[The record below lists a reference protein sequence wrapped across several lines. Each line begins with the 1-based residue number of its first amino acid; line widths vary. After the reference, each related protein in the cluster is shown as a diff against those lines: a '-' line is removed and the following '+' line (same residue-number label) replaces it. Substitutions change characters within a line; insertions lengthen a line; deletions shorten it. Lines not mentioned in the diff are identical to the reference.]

1 MSKHEWVWIPLP
13 VILAVHDEQ
22 LAEHGGPRG
31 IRDQGLLESSMA
43 PPAQMAAYA
52 EPDFAELAA
61 AYGYGIA
68 RNHPFA
74 DGNKRSALVASLL
87 FLRLNGFNM
96 NASDADKVL
105 TMLALAAGDISE
117 ATFADWI
124 RRNSQQQK

>member
-22 LAEHGGPRG
+22 LAEHGGLRG
-31 IRDQGLLESSMA
+31 IRDEGLLESAMA
-43 PPAQMAAYA
+43 RPAHMAAYA
-52 EPDFAELAA
+52 EPDFSELAA

-74 DGNKRSALVASLL
+74 DGNKRSAFVASQL

-96 NASDADKVL
+96 TTSDADKIL
-105 TMLALAAGDISE
+105 TMLALAAGDIDE
-117 ATFADWI
+117 PTFADWI
-124 RRNSQQQK
+124 RRNSLRQE